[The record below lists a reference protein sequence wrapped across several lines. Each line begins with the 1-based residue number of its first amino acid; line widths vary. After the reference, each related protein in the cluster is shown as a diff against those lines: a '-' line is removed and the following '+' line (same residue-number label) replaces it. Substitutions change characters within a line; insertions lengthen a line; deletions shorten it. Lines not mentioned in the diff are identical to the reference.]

1 MESLHLSESR
11 AVAPW
16 HGGAVALVAA
26 ALALTALLLV
36 ASRHG
41 PVHAMSLTASAP
53 SETKLPAVPVT
64 SAALPFDVSSRML
77 PDELPPPAEA
87 SDSNGPRP

>member
-11 AVAPW
+11 IVAPW
-16 HGGAVALVAA
+16 HGGAVAIVAA

-36 ASRHG
+36 VSRHG
-41 PVHAMSLTASAP
+41 PIHAMSLTTSAASEA
-53 SETKLPAVPVT
+53 KLPTVSVT
-64 SAALPFDVSSRML
+64 STALPFDVSSRML

-87 SDSNGPRP
+87 SDSNGPKP